1 MGTKVESYRESLDK
15 ALHDESQP
23 WTNALKWAECKTGI
37 KRLYLFLGESDQIIK
52 EAYLPIDD
60 MTTDP

>member
-37 KRLYLFLGESDQIIK
+37 KRLYLFLGESD
-52 EAYLPIDD
+52 
-60 MTTDP
+60 